1 MSAIAQTAGPAVK
14 KLDEAADW
22 GLSYRFADH
31 TRKAYWE
38 SQKPPQEGHPDW
50 AARLASFLATAQ
62 RSADEAFLLA
72 AVLPEGREA
81 DHHYRVGIFM
91 QGIVTH
97 GGR

>member
-1 MSAIAQTAGPAVK
+1 MSAIAQATGPVVK
-14 KLDEAADW
+14 KWDTAADW
-22 GLSYRFADH
+22 DMSYRFADH

-38 SQKPPQEGHPDW
+38 SQKPRQEGHPDSV
-50 AARLASFLATAQ
+50 ARLASMLATAQ

-72 AVLPEGREA
+72 AELPEGDEA